1 MSLTILLLA
10 ALLAQAEVS
19 WALKMWRC
27 DPAFKIHDPEMALK
41 QRRFSLTLAKAG
53 GPLKWSTV
61 SADGGKAHG
70 SGKVL
75 SLRPWTQQLQSTDEY
90 GAPLPA
96 QPVPCVSVVAEV
108 PSAPDFDRFS
118 ICQMPKTIVWI
129 PEHEDGMMK
138 TDDVAKTALCH

>member
-61 SADGGKAHG
+61 SADGGKAYDPGH
-70 SGKVL
+70 SSFNPPTSTALRCPL
-75 SLRPWTQQLQSTDEY
+75 SPCRAYRSSRKCR
-90 GAPLPA
+90 PLPTLTGS
-96 QPVPCVSVVAEV
+96 Q
-108 PSAPDFDRFS
+108 SAR
-118 ICQMPKTIVWI
+118 CQKRSCGSRSTKT
-129 PEHEDGMMK
+129 E
-138 TDDVAKTALCH
+138 